1 MSQKPSAGS
10 DQTTRGQAGETP
22 LMEVRFADGPARR
35 PRKRQP
41 GRPTL
46 EQANELRE
54 TVLQAALQV
63 FMKRGYEAASIE
75 GIARESK
82 VAKITLYRQFGT
94 KESLFFEV
102 TRYAQAGVK
111 RNLEAVV
118 DTDGQPQEVLREMI
132 LRLHQGMTHPD
143 YLAVLRMVIAESQR
157 FPKIAEAMLHDSDY
171 VLEPVIRYLRKLHK
185 DGRITLESPRDAA
198 IQLTCLAQGGARY
211 LMVKPSNEPQ
221 AHSHWADAL
230 TTLFVRAWQLR
241 EDTGRTAAKP
251 VRRRRAAV

>member
-1 MSQKPSAGS
+1 MTCGGQHTPRSCARHYFRSEQVSQKPAAGS
-10 DQTTRGQAGETP
+10 DYAARNQAGEAP
-22 LMEVRFADGPARR
+22 VMEVRFADGPARR

-46 EQANELRE
+46 EQATELRE

-118 DTDGQPQEVLREMI
+118 DTDGRP
-132 LRLHQGMTHPD
+132 
-143 YLAVLRMVIAESQR
+143 
-157 FPKIAEAMLHDSDY
+157 
-171 VLEPVIRYLRKLHK
+171 
-185 DGRITLESPRDAA
+185 
-198 IQLTCLAQGGARY
+198 
-211 LMVKPSNEPQ
+211 
-221 AHSHWADAL
+221 
-230 TTLFVRAWQLR
+230 
-241 EDTGRTAAKP
+241 
-251 VRRRRAAV
+251 